1 MSEDRRKV
9 AMVTGANGAIGQA
22 ICIGLAKHGFEI
34 VMVCRDLER
43 GKDAA
48 DRVAMA
54 ESGAI
59 VRTEIVDL
67 SRHAEIDAFAER
79 WKGPLTVLINNAA
92 VAPRRRSETPEG
104 IELVFATNVLSY
116 VWMMRA
122 FENVLRASAPARV
135 VNLASYWAG
144 DLDLTDLQ
152 FKRRP
157 YDNDTA
163 YRQSK
168 QANRMLTV
176 AFAQRWSPNE
186 ITVNCCH
193 PGDSHSSLSHSLG
206 FGGSQSAEEAADTPV
221 WMATEPKLA
230 GLSGKYFARR
240 KEQVCEF
247 ARDRQAIAAL
257 EDLCGRF

>member
-1 MSEDRRKV
+1 MNEDRRKV
-9 AMVTGANGAIGQA
+9 AVVTGANGAIGQA
-22 ICIGLAKHGFEI
+22 ICMGMVRHGYEV

-43 GKDAA
+43 GRNAA
-48 DRVAMA
+48 DRVALA
-54 ESGAI
+54 ESSAI

-67 SRHAEIDAFAER
+67 SRKTDIEAFAQR

-92 VAPRRRSETPEG
+92 SAPGQRRETPEG
-104 IELVFATNVLSY
+104 LEVEFATNVLSY

-122 FENVLRASAPARV
+122 FEKFLRASAPARV
-135 VNLASYWAG
+135 VNVASYWAG

-157 YDNDTA
+157 YDNNLA

-176 AFAQRWSPNE
+176 AFAQHWPARE
-186 ITVNCCH
+186 ITVNSCH
-193 PGDSHSSLSHSLG
+193 PGDAPSTLSHALG
-206 FGGSQSAEEAADTPV
+206 FGGSQSAEQAADTPV
-221 WMATEPKLA
+221 WLATDPSLA
-230 GLSGKYFARR
+230 GTTGKYFARR

-247 ARDRQAIAAL
+247 AKDRQGIAAL
-257 EDLCGRF
+257 YDLCGTF